1 MRRSGEKLRLGA
13 FFNPTGHHVA
23 SWRHPQSQADAG
35 VNFEHYAEIARTAE
49 RAKMDMVFLA
59 DNISVREAHPDAL
72 ARSAQYIANME
83 PITLLSAL
91 AAVTT
96 RIGLVATAST
106 SYNEPYHVA
115 RKFASIDH
123 ISKGRAGW
131 NLVTS
136 GQAADA
142 YNFSRDEHY
151 EHGVRYGR
159 AREFA
164 QVVVGLWDSWDDD
177 AFIRD
182 KESGIFLDPAKM
194 HRLDHKGEWFSVR
207 GPLNAPRTPQGRP
220 VIVQAGGSEE
230 MIRVAAEFAEVI
242 FCAPL
247 NIEQARIL
255 YAELKARM
263 AQHGR
268 SPDEMKIMPG
278 LSAVVGR
285 TAEEADE
292 KQRYLDELTHPI
304 VAREILSTILGDAD
318 LSSYPM
324 DGPMPQIAP
333 TKISSQSVITHIMDI
348 ARRGNLTLRQTAQV
362 VAGARG
368 KFVVRGTPEHI
379 ADVMEEWFRTDACD
393 GFNVMPPYLPG
404 ALDDFVTLVIPEL
417 QGRGLFR
424 TEYEGRTLREHLGL
438 KRPES
443 RHRKTIAGSVTGHI
457 AAAE

>member
-1 MRRSGEKLRLGA
+1 MRRWGEQLRLGA

-23 SWRHPQSQADAG
+23 SWRHPESQADAG
-35 VNFEHYAEIARTAE
+35 INFEHYAEIARTAE
-49 RAKMDMVFLA
+49 RGKMDLVFLA
-59 DNISVREAHPDAL
+59 DNISVREARPEAL

-91 AAVTT
+91 AAVT
-96 RIGLVATAST
+96 RHIGLVATAST

-115 RKFASIDH
+115 RKFASLDH

-151 EHGVRYGR
+151 EHGVRYNR

-177 AFIRD
+177 AFIRN
-182 KESGIFLDPAKM
+182 KESGIFLDPAKA
-194 HRLDHKGEWFSVR
+194 HPLNHKGEWFSVR
-207 GPLNAPRTPQGRP
+207 GPLNVPRTPQGRP
-220 VIVQAGGSEE
+220 VIVQAGGSED
-230 MIRVAAEFAEVI
+230 MIQVAAEFAEVI

-247 NIEQARIL
+247 SLDQGRTFH
-255 YAELKARM
+255 AELKGRM

-268 SPDEMKIMPG
+268 SPDEMRIMPG
-278 LSAVVGR
+278 LSCVVGR
-285 TAEEADE
+285 SEAEAAE
-292 KQRYLDELTHPI
+292 KQQYLDSLTHPI
-304 VAREILSTILGDAD
+304 VAREILGTVLGGID
-318 LSSYPM
+318 LSAYPM
-324 DGPMPQIAP
+324 DGPMPQLTPSKIA
-333 TKISSQSVITHIMDI
+333 SQSIFVHVMDI

-368 KFVVRGTPEHI
+368 KFVVQGTPQHI
-379 ADVMEEWFRTDACD
+379 ADVIEEWFRNEACD

-404 ALDDFVTLVIPEL
+404 ALNDFVELVIPEL
-417 QGRGLFR
+417 QRRGLFR
-424 TEYEGRTLREHLGL
+424 TEYQGTTLREHLGL

-443 RHRKTIAGSVTGHI
+443 RHRR
-457 AAAE
+457 AEHALPRVASA

>member
-1 MRRSGEKLRLGA
+1 
-13 FFNPTGHHVA
+13 
-23 SWRHPQSQADAG
+23 
-35 VNFEHYAEIARTAE
+35 
-49 RAKMDMVFLA
+49 
-59 DNISVREAHPDAL
+59 
-72 ARSAQYIANME
+72 
-83 PITLLSAL
+83 
-91 AAVTT
+91 
-96 RIGLVATAST
+96 
-106 SYNEPYHVA
+106 
-115 RKFASIDH
+115 
-123 ISKGRAGW
+123 
-131 NLVTS
+131 
-136 GQAADA
+136 
-142 YNFSRDEHY
+142 
-151 EHGVRYGR
+151 
-159 AREFA
+159 
-164 QVVVGLWDSWDDD
+164 
-177 AFIRD
+177 
-182 KESGIFLDPAKM
+182 
-194 HRLDHKGEWFSVR
+194 
-207 GPLNAPRTPQGRP
+207 
-220 VIVQAGGSEE
+220 VQAGGSED

-247 NIEQARIL
+247 NIDQGRAL
-255 YAELKARM
+255 YAELKTRM
-263 AQHGR
+263 AGHGR
-268 SPDEMKIMPG
+268 ARDQMKIMPG

-292 KQRYLDELTHPI
+292 KQRCLDELTHPI
-304 VAREILSTILGDAD
+304 VAREILSTVLGNAD
-318 LSSYPM
+318 LSGYPM

-333 TKISSQSVITHIMDI
+333 TKISSQSIITHIMDI

-368 KFVVRGTPEHI
+368 KFVVRGTPEHV

>member
-1 MRRSGEKLRLGA
+1 MRRPGEKLRLGA

-35 VNFEHYAEIARTAE
+35 INFEHYVEITQTAE
-49 RAKMDMVFLA
+49 RAKFDLVFLA
-59 DNISVREAHPDAL
+59 DNISVREAHPEAL

-83 PITLLSAL
+83 PITLISAL
-91 AAVTT
+91 AAVTKHV
-96 RIGLVATAST
+96 GLIATAST

-115 RKFASIDH
+115 RKFASIDWITH
-123 ISKGRAGW
+123 GRAGW

-151 EHGVRYGR
+151 EHGVRYNR

-164 QVVVGLWDSWDDD
+164 DIVVKLWDSWDDD

-182 KESGIFLDPAKM
+182 KQSGIFLDPAKV
-194 HRLDHKGEWFSVR
+194 HPLNHKGEWFQVR
-207 GPLNAPRTPQGRP
+207 GPLNVPRTPQGRP
-220 VIVQAGGSEE
+220 VIVQAGGSED
-230 MIRVAAEFAEVI
+230 MIQVAAEFAEVI

-247 NIEQARIL
+247 SLEQGRKF

-263 AQHGR
+263 VSQHGR

-278 LSAVVGR
+278 LSPIVGR
-285 TAEEADE
+285 TQAEADD

-304 VAREILSTILGDAD
+304 VAREVLSMVLGNID
-318 LSSYPM
+318 LTSYPM
-324 DGPMPQIAP
+324 DGPMPQLAP
-333 TKISSQSVITHIMDI
+333 SKVASLSIFQHVMDI
-348 ARRGNLTLRQTAQV
+348 AARGNLTLRQTAQI

-368 KFVVRGTPEHI
+368 KFVVRGTPEHV
-379 ADVMEEWFRTDACD
+379 ADVMEEWFRSEACD

-404 ALDDFVTLVIPEL
+404 SLDDFVTLVIPEL
-417 QGRGLFR
+417 QRRGLFR
-424 TEYEGRTLREHLGL
+424 TEYEGKTLRENLGL

-443 RHRKTIAGSVTGHI
+443 RYRKVADAV
-457 AAAE
+457 AAE

>member
-1 MRRSGEKLRLGA
+1 MRRSGEKVRLGA

-35 VNFEHYAEIARTAE
+35 VNFEHYVELARTAE
-49 RAKMDMVFLA
+49 RAKMDRVFLA
-59 DNISVREAHPDAL
+59 DTIPVREAHPEAL

-91 AAVTT
+91 AGVTA

-151 EHGVRYGR
+151 EHGIRYER

-164 QVVVGLWDSWDDD
+164 EVVVGLWDSWDDD

-182 KESGIFLDPAKM
+182 KQSGIFLDPAKM
-194 HRLDHKGEWFSVR
+194 HPLDHKGDWFSVR
-207 GPLNAPRTPQGRP
+207 GPLNVPRTPQGRP
-220 VIVQAGGSEE
+220 VVVQAGGSED

-247 NIEQARIL
+247 DIGQGRAL

-263 AQHGR
+263 AEHGR
-268 SPDEMKIMPG
+268 ARDDMKIMPG

-285 TAEEADE
+285 TAQEADE
-292 KQRYLDELTHPI
+292 KQRHLDELTHPI
-304 VAREILSTILGDAD
+304 VAREILSTVLGNAD
-318 LSSYPM
+318 LSGYAM
-324 DGPMPQIAP
+324 DEPMPQIAP
-333 TKISSQSVITHIMDI
+333 TKISSQSIIAHIMDI

-368 KFVVRGTPEHI
+368 KFVVRGTPEHV

-417 QGRGLFR
+417 QRRGLFR
-424 TEYEGRTLREHLGL
+424 TEYEGTTLREHLGL

-443 RHRKTIAGSVTGHI
+443 RHRAIRHV